1 MEEGHRLRKRPQL
14 VANIVLDARDGGLD
28 PLTEHSLNPGTVLR
42 RLVKAL
48 VDAVEAIL
56 DHIEPVGN
64 LPSFFRR
71 PALSRSSP
79 SSRWSTL
86 SACSSPS
93 SRWSTLS
100 ACRSSPSSLVN
111 TLGVPLSFQSN
122 TLGVPLESFQSL
134 VNTLG
139 VPLESFQSLVN
150 TFDLALNSFQLVVNT
165 LDLALNS
172 FDAASQLVVHL
183 SARFKCGLLR
193 VAEGVEEKRT

>member
-71 PALSRSSP
+71 PGAFPLESFQ
-79 SSRWSTL
+79 
-86 SACSSPS
+86 
-93 SRWSTLS
+93 
-100 ACRSSPSSLVN
+100 SLVN
-111 TLGVPLSFQSN
+111 TLGVPLESFQSLAN

-165 LDLALNS
+165 FDLALNS